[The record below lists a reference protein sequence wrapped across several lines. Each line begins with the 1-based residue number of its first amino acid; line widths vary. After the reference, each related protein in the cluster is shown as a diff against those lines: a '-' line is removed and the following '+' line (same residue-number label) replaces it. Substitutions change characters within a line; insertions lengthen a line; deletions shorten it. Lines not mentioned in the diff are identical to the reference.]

1 MAHIIASPRGITLP
15 YTSLFNVGLRDKSS
29 RSVNS
34 RPSEYFWKKAID
46 GDSLAET
53 TPEAERAQESDDV
66 WLDSL
71 APALSDSENETTPKA
86 NKIQTEPKS
95 RKKIFTQIRRI
106 AFKAFTP
113 KSDGTGN
120 RKNIVT
126 STEVITREETLDNF
140 DQYGT
145 TTSKVNKRMS
155 VFNSWKFKS
164 NGAQTQV
171 QKMVAVLKNRISAS
185 SPADQQP
192 KTWDEYHRFYANEQ
206 IDVLNPPL
214 PPMEPDAEG
223 DEPSAFHSRF
233 YMAPRPANEQERQL
247 VVNRLGVLGRK
258 SYDET
263 DEGVAKSK
271 ARIEIGDKLMEE
283 GKAPTGLDE
292 PWERRDSLVSEEC
305 SMGVDETRA
314 MIDGVRSGQLP
325 PETLEQH
332 PVFRKIVKQCR
343 ELFGT
348 ALSMISILDDDRQIF
363 LAESGLGGKRDISRD
378 IGFCAHTILSGRKGF
393 TVLDTHKDWRFE
405 NGPLTQNFG
414 SRFYAGVPLMAP
426 NLDGSQ
432 ESEENACPIGT
443 LCIVDTAPR
452 ESFSVEDRKKLV
464 YMSEYARREI
474 EKWFAKKMEQKMENL
489 TRGQENWNH
498 ELKRVVSSTS
508 DGEES
513 LETEVLSD
521 TPASPTKTKT
531 SKRASLRRLT
541 SSSSIS
547 TAPTSPASHTHT
559 ALKSPTK
566 TGPGLFEDVNAVVKP
581 KMRKVFDLATK
592 LIGETLDLSLVY
604 LTAVVPHGE
613 SNELGRT
620 LIISGHNIPL
630 PVPVFDAG
638 LHLRAL
644 RAPEGGFLYQN
655 PSVQESEEASLQ
667 PKGSGGTKPYA
678 SAMLL
683 AVGTE
688 AQPNSGG
695 FVLAGYTDDPKR
707 VFGAEDVGF
716 MKQFSLEL
724 SRYTSRLQL

>member
-1 MAHIIASPRGITLP
+1 MAHIIACPRGITLP
-15 YTSLFNVGLRDKSS
+15 YSSLFNVGLRDTSS
-29 RSVNS
+29 RKAKS
-34 RPSEYFWKKAID
+34 RPSEYFWKKAIS
-46 GDSLAET
+46 DSPSEAVPQDDQAE
-53 TPEAERAQESDDV
+53 ESNDV
-66 WLDSL
+66 WLDSH
-71 APALSDSENETTPKA
+71 APALSDSENESTPKA
-86 NKIQTEPKS
+86 NKSEAAKPK
-95 RKKIFTQIRRI
+95 KKRFTKIRRI
-106 AFKAFTP
+106 AFKAFIP
-113 KSDGTGN
+113 KSDGTSHQN
-120 RKNIVT
+120 NIVT
-126 STEVITREETLDNF
+126 STEIICRQEKLD
-140 DQYGT
+140 DLDEYGT
-145 TTSKVNKRMS
+145 TTSKASKRMS
-155 VFNSWKFKS
+155 IFNSWKFKS
-164 NGAQTQV
+164 NGTKTQV
-171 QKMVAVLKNRISAS
+171 QKMVAILKTRISAS
-185 SPADQQP
+185 SPANQQP

-223 DEPSAFHSRF
+223 DVPSAFQSRF
-233 YMAPRPANEQERQL
+233 YMAPRPANEPARQL
-247 VVNRLGVLGRK
+247 VLNRLAILGHK
-258 SYDET
+258 GYDET
-263 DEGVAKSK
+263 EEGIAKSK
-271 ARIEIGDKLMEE
+271 NRTELGDKLMEE
-283 GKAPTGLDE
+283 GKIPKSLDE
-292 PWERRDSLVSEEC
+292 PWERRDSLVSEAS
-305 SMGVDETRA
+305 SMGVDEARA
-314 MIDGVRSGQLP
+314 MIDGVRSGHLP

-348 ALSMISILDDDRQIF
+348 ALSMLSILDDDRQIF

-474 EKWFAKKMEQKMENL
+474 EAWFAKKMEQKMKNL
-489 TRGQENWNH
+489 TASQDNWNN
-498 ELKRVVSSTS
+498 ELKRVISSTS
-508 DGEES
+508 DGDEV

-521 TPASPTKTKT
+521 PPTSPERTATT
-531 SKRASLRRLT
+531 SKRASFRRLA
-541 SSSSIS
+541 SISSIS
-547 TAPTSPASHTHT
+547 TAPTSPSSHTNM

-566 TGPGLFEDVNAVVKP
+566 TGPSIFEDVNAVVKP

-613 SNELGRT
+613 SSELGRT
-620 LIISGHNIPL
+620 LIISGHNIPI
-630 PVPVFDAG
+630 PVPIFDAG

-655 PSVQESEEASLQ
+655 PSVEESEEASLQ
-667 PKGSGGTKPYA
+667 PRGSGTKPYA

-688 AQPNSGG
+688 TQPNSGG

-707 VFGAEDVGF
+707 VFGAEDVTF
-716 MKQFSLEL
+716 MKQFSQQL

>member
-126 STEVITREETLDNF
+126 STEVITRE
-140 DQYGT
+140 
-145 TTSKVNKRMS
+145 KRLTIRPIWDYH
-155 VFNSWKFKS
+155 FEGQQTDFKS

-192 KTWDEYHRFYANEQ
+192 KTWDEYHRFYAN
-206 IDVLNPPL
+206 
-214 PPMEPDAEG
+214 
-223 DEPSAFHSRF
+223 
-233 YMAPRPANEQERQL
+233 
-247 VVNRLGVLGRK
+247 

-363 LAESGLGGKRDISRD
+363 LAESGLGGKRDITVTLVFVR
-378 IGFCAHTILSGRKGF
+378 AHTILSGRKGF

-474 EKWFAKKMEQKMENL
+474 EKC
-489 TRGQENWNH
+489 
-498 ELKRVVSSTS
+498 STS

-667 PKGSGGTKPYA
+667 PKGSGGPKPYA